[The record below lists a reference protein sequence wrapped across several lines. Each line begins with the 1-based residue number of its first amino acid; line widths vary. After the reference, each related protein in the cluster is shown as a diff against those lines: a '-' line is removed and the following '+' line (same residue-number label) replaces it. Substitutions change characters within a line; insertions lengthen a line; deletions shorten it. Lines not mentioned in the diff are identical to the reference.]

1 MSTITLLTTPED
13 YALINQL
20 KRSLNRHNITHYP
33 LLYQDYEEMVSSSFK
48 QRLIQAQD
56 LQAYLI
62 KDSTHLI
69 GYIIVEWVS
78 TQQRGAL
85 KERQYAYI
93 HDLGVNP
100 LERNKGIATQLM
112 MHIESLMIH
121 HQIEDIE
128 LAVHVDFD
136 AAIHLYEKLGFTPR
150 TLRYHKKINN
160 HE

>member
-1 MSTITLLTTPED
+1 MSNISLLTTLED
-13 YALINQL
+13 YALLNQL

-33 LLYQDYEEMVSSSFK
+33 LLYQDHEEMVSSAFK
-48 QRLIQAQD
+48 QRMIQAQE

-128 LAVHVDFD
+128 LAVHVDFN
-136 AAIHLYEKLGFTPR
+136 AAIHLYEKLGFKPR
-150 TLRYHKKINN
+150 TLRYQKNINN

>member
-1 MSTITLLTTPED
+1 MPDITLLTTLED
-13 YALINQL
+13 YALLNQL
-20 KRSLNRHNITHYP
+20 KRNLNQFNIPHYP
-33 LLYQDYEEMVSSSFK
+33 LLYQDHEEMVSLSFK

-100 LERNKGIATQLM
+100 LDRNQGIATQLM
-112 MHIESLMIH
+112 EHIESLMIH
-121 HQIEDIE
+121 HKVEDIE
-128 LAVHVDFD
+128 LAVHVDFE